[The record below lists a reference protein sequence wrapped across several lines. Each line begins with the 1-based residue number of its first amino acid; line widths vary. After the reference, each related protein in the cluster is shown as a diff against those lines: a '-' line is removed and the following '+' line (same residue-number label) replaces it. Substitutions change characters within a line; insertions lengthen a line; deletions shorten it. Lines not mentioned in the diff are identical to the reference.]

1 MNEHKE
7 EQGGSN
13 NQATPGAACKA
24 TPWEQPGWEERM
36 IDLMDPALADAGYER
51 TGPVETRKSWA
62 RACIQV
68 VPTAR
73 GEVWVKYSYRLP
85 PGEEQVLAR
94 LSKRWGGRVTGVV
107 AIWPGAV
114 AMAPLRG
121 RELTEKDP
129 LEHWVSVAKALGE
142 LAAGE
147 ISEVEDWIALGVRDR
162 RPECW
167 QQAVEELL
175 QSPVLNELDKPFLAD
190 LHALVPDF
198 IDRYPRAFASP
209 ATLVHQDSGC
219 CNVHITEDGPQ
230 FFDWSDVII
239 GHPTFSCDRLL
250 DQAPRERHDAL
261 IEAFSDPLGLS
272 RDEFNA
278 MRRSN
283 VLHEVLRYHDE
294 LSFIPTSNQVHTNLS
309 NSVRS
314 QLRVLVE
321 FEMRKRAKQ

>member
-1 MNEHKE
+1 ME
-7 EQGGSN
+7 
-13 NQATPGAACKA
+13 
-24 TPWEQPGWEERM
+24 TPWDQPGWEESMGKRR
-36 IDLMDPALADAGYER
+36 DAALAAEAHER

-68 VPTAR
+68 VPTER
-73 GEVWVKYSYRLP
+73 GEVWVKYGYRLP
-85 PGEEQVLAR
+85 PGEEEVLAR
-94 LSKRWGGRVTGVV
+94 LSKRWATRVPGVV
-107 AIWPGAV
+107 TTWPGAV

-121 RELTEKDP
+121 RELKEKDP
-129 LEHWVSVAKALGE
+129 LEDWVSVAGALGE

-147 ISEVEDWIALGVRDR
+147 AVELEDWIGIGVRDR

-167 QQAVEELL
+167 QPAVEQLL
-175 QSPVLNELDKPFLAD
+175 ESPVLDELDKPFLAVLND
-190 LHALVPDF
+190 LATDF
-198 IDRYPRAFASP
+198 IERYQQGFQSP
-209 ATLVHQDSGC
+209 ATLIHQDSGC
-219 CNVHITEDGPQ
+219 CNVRITEDGPQ
-230 FFDWSDVII
+230 FFDWADVVI

-250 DQAPRERHDAL
+250 DQAPRERHDPI
-261 IEAFSDPLGLS
+261 IEAFLDPLGMT

-294 LSFIPTSNQVHTNLS
+294 LSFIPATNQVHQNLA

-321 FEMRKRAKQ
+321 FETRKRT